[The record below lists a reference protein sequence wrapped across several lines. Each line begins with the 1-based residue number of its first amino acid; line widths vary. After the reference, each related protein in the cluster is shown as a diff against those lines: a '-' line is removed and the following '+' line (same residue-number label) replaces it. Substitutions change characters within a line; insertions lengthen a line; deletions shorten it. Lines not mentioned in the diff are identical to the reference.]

1 MRRISNRIIAL
12 CGGLLISDPL
22 FLIKDGEDMF
32 EKKKKKDRR
41 SGEDRRRL
49 RENVP
54 DEKRKSDR
62 RKADRRDPKNAYKA

>member
-1 MRRISNRIIAL
+1 MVIDSKGNLFGERR
-12 CGGLLISDPL
+12 
-22 FLIKDGEDMF
+22 
-32 EKKKKKDRR
+32 KKDRR

>member
-1 MRRISNRIIAL
+1 MVIDSNGNLFEERR
-12 CGGLLISDPL
+12 
-22 FLIKDGEDMF
+22 
-32 EKKKKKDRR
+32 KKDRR